1 MSLLRTLLFIVLIG
15 AMAASAQ
22 ERTGTIVGRVVD
34 ASHALLQGARIEVQP
49 QGESAVTDGQGRFTV
64 YGLAPGE
71 YTVKVSYIGFTPFS
85 KAVKIAGGQT
95 ANVEAMLQVAEA
107 SQQITVSAGR
117 EFGELEALNRERT
130 ADNIL
135 QVLPADVITSLPNTN
150 IADAVG
156 RLPSVS
162 LERDEGEGK
171 YVQIRGT
178 EPRLTNVTVDG
189 IHLASP
195 ENVRNVKLDVIPS
208 DLVESI
214 EVNKTL
220 SADQDADAIG
230 GSVNLVTKS
239 PADQPYLSILG
250 MGGYNPIVNGR
261 LNDQFA
267 STFGQRFGAKK
278 RFGLMFGGSYDYN
291 ARGIDD
297 VEPVPGVNA
306 LAGGGV
312 VLAPNT
318 ADIREY
324 QYDRTRYGFGGTID
338 YKLGD
343 MSSIYLRGLFAH
355 FNDFGQDWIYTPT
368 VGAFLT
374 PTTTDNTGNMGFT
387 NVYRRPEQQI
397 FSTQGGAR
405 HVFGKT
411 ILTYEAALSQAK
423 STGGYPRASF
433 NGPSGIAFGVN
444 TADPFT
450 PKFPVLN
457 GVNIYDPSTYA
468 LSGISLQHDSTFER
482 DVVGSADLTRDYST
496 GSHYGAFQVGM
507 KVWDGH
513 KSQIFDEQ
521 SFSPAGNV
529 LMSQFLTPF
538 SNSNYYFGNYTYGPV
553 TSFSKILNF
562 FNANPGAFT
571 GGFDPT
577 SNFPNDFTIGERI
590 YAGYAMNTIS
600 IGRLRLQTGV
610 RVESTH
616 DSLLGNVVAL
626 DSSGNYLSTSPLT
639 ANNTYTNVFPSLQA
653 QWRFNSDTVL
663 RAAYGMGI
671 ARPNFGDLAPFVVFD
686 PTSVPPVSA
695 GNPDLKPTHSQNF
708 DLVLERY
715 LQPVGLIQVGA
726 FYKYLTDP
734 IYTVQTTRTVAPYVG
749 AVQDAPINGPHA
761 HVGGIEMSWQQQLR
775 FLPGLLKGA
784 GVRANY
790 SYTTS
795 RASFPVGFGRTDHPS
810 LIRQAPNNWNLDLTY
825 DRKGI
830 SARMGLT
837 HNDAYIWSYNYQ
849 DGAAGGINGPNGDV
863 YLYPHTQ
870 LDAQVSYL
878 IPNGRGL
885 RLVASFL
892 NLNDEVF
899 GFYQGGERFPIQR
912 EYYSPTYSFG
922 LRWVSHTESK

>member
-1 MSLLRTLLFIVLIG
+1 MSLLRYLLILAITSG
-15 AMAASAQ
+15 AVSAQ
-22 ERTGTIVGRVVD
+22 VRPGTIAGRVMD
-34 ASHALLQGARIEVQP
+34 SSHALLQGARIEVQP
-49 QGESAVTDGQGRFTV
+49 TGETAVTDGQGRFTV
-64 YGLAPGE
+64 YGLVPGQ
-71 YTVKVSYIGFTPFS
+71 YAVGVSYLGFAPFS
-85 KAVKIAGGQT
+85 QTVTVAAGQM
-95 ANVEAMLQVAEA
+95 ANVDAVLQVAEA
-107 SQQITVSAGR
+107 TQQITVTADR

-135 QVLPADVITSLPNTN
+135 QVLPANVITSLPNTN

-156 RLPSVS
+156 RLPSIS

-189 IHLASP
+189 IHLPSP

-208 DLVESI
+208 DLVDSI
-214 EVNKTL
+214 EVSKTL

-239 PADQPYLSILG
+239 PGDEPYLSILG
-250 MGGYNPIVNGR
+250 MGGYTPIVNGR
-261 LNDQFA
+261 SSDQFA
-267 STFGQRFGAKK
+267 ATFGQRFGSKK
-278 RFGLMFGGSYDYN
+278 RFGLMFGGSYDWN

-297 VEPVPGVNA
+297 VEPVPAVNP
-306 LAGGGV
+306 LAGGGF

-324 QYDRTRYGFGGTID
+324 QYDRTRYGFGGALD

-343 MSSIYLRGLFAH
+343 MQSLYLRGLFAR

-368 VGAFLT
+368 VGTFLT
-374 PTTTDNTGNMGFT
+374 PTTTDNTGNMAFT
-387 NVYRRPEQQI
+387 NVYRRPVQQI

-411 ILTYEAALSQAK
+411 ILNYEVSLSQAK
-423 STGGYPRASF
+423 SNGGYPRASF
-433 NGPSGIAFGVN
+433 NGPSGIAFGVS
-444 TADPFT
+444 TTDPFT

-457 GVNIYDPSTYA
+457 GVNIYDPSTYV
-468 LSGISLQHDSTFER
+468 LSGLSLQHDDTFER

-496 GSHYGAFQVGM
+496 GSHFGAFQVGM
-507 KVWDGH
+507 KVWDAH
-513 KSQIFDEQ
+513 KNQLYDEQ
-521 SFSPAGNV
+521 SFSPTGNV
-529 LMSQFLTPF
+529 QMSQFVTPF
-538 SNSNYYFGNYTYGPV
+538 SNSNYYFGNYAYGPV
-553 TSFSKILNF
+553 TSFTKVLNF
-562 FNANPGAFT
+562 FNATPGVFT

-577 SNFPNDFTIGERI
+577 SNYPNDFNIGERI

-616 DSLLGNVVAL
+616 DSLLGNVVTL
-626 DSSGNYLSTSPLT
+626 DNSGSFESVAPLA
-639 ANNTYTNVFPSLQA
+639 ANNSYTNVFPSVQA

-663 RAAYGMGI
+663 RAGYGMGI
-671 ARPNFGDLAPFVVFD
+671 ARPNFGDLAPFVTFD
-686 PTSVPPVSA
+686 PTSVPRVSA
-695 GNPDLKPTHSQNF
+695 GNPDLKPTHAQNF
-708 DLVLERY
+708 DLVLEHY
-715 LQPVGLIQVGA
+715 LQPIGLIQVGA
-726 FYKYLTDP
+726 FFKDLMNP
-734 IYTVQTTRTVAPYVG
+734 IYTVQTTRSVAPYAGLVE
-749 AVQDAPINGPHA
+749 DAPINGPHA
-761 HVGGIEMSWQQQLR
+761 HVDGIEMSWQQQLR
-775 FLPGLLKGA
+775 FLPGALKGS

-878 IPNGRGL
+878 LPHGRGL
-885 RLVASFL
+885 RVVASFL
-892 NLNDEVF
+892 NLNNEVF

>member
-1 MSLLRTLLFIVLIG
+1 MLLLRNLMLVLAITAG
-15 AMAASAQ
+15 VANAQ
-22 ERTGTIVGRVVD
+22 VHSGTIAGRVLD

-49 QGESAVTDGQGRFTV
+49 TGETAVTDSHGRFTV
-64 YGLAPGE
+64 YGLAPGQ
-71 YTVKVSYIGFTPFS
+71 YTVKISYLGFAPFS
-85 KAVKIAGGQT
+85 QPVTVGAAEAPKI
-95 ANVEAMLQVAEA
+95 EAILQVEEA
-107 SQQITVSAGR
+107 TQQITVTADR

-130 ADNIL
+130 AENIL
-135 QVLPADVITSLPNTN
+135 QVLPANVITSLPNTN

-189 IHLASP
+189 IHMPSP

-208 DLVESI
+208 DLVDSI
-214 EVNKTL
+214 EVSKTL

-239 PADQPYLSILG
+239 PADEPYLSLLG
-250 MGGYNPIVNGR
+250 MGGYTPIVNGR
-261 LNDQFA
+261 LSDQFA
-267 STFGQRFGAKK
+267 ATFGQRFGTKK
-278 RFGLMFGGSYDYN
+278 RFGLMFGGSYDWN

-297 VEPVPGVNA
+297 LEPVPAVNP
-306 LAGGGV
+306 LAGGGF

-343 MSSIYLRGLFAH
+343 MSSVYLRGLFAH

-411 ILTYEAALSQAK
+411 ILNYEVALSQAK

-457 GVNIYDPSTYA
+457 GVNIYDPAAYT
-468 LSGISLQHDSTFER
+468 LSGVSLQHDDTFER

-496 GSHYGAFQVGM
+496 GSHFGAVQVGV
-507 KVWDGH
+507 KVWDAH
-513 KSQIFDEQ
+513 KDQIYDEQ
-521 SFSPAGNV
+521 SFSPTGNL

-538 SNSNYYFGNYTYGPV
+538 SNSHYYMGNYTYGPV
-553 TSFSKILNF
+553 TSFTKILNF
-562 FNANPGAFT
+562 LNANPGAFT

-577 SNFPNDFTIGERI
+577 SNYPNDFNVGERI

-610 RVESTH
+610 RVERTQ
-616 DSLLGNVVAL
+616 DSLLGNVVTL
-626 DSSGNYLSTSPLT
+626 DSSGNFQSVAPLT
-639 ANNTYTNVFPSLQA
+639 AGNSYTNVFPSVQA

-663 RAAYGMGI
+663 RAGYGMGI
-671 ARPNFGDLAPFVVFD
+671 ARPNFGDLAPFVTYD
-686 PTSVPPVSA
+686 PTSVPRVSA
-695 GNPDLKPTHSQNF
+695 GNPDLKPTHAQNF
-708 DLVLERY
+708 DLVLEHY
-715 LQPVGLIQVGA
+715 LQPIGLIQVGA
-726 FYKYLTDP
+726 FFKDLTNP
-734 IYTVQTTRTVAPYVG
+734 IYTVQTTRSVAPYAGLVE
-749 AVQDAPINGPHA
+749 DAPINGPHA
-761 HVGGIEMSWQQQLR
+761 HVDGIEMSWQQQLR
-775 FLPGLLKGA
+775 FLPGLLKGS

-810 LIRQAPNNWNLDLTY
+810 LIRQAPNNWNVDLTY

-849 DGAAGGINGPNGDV
+849 DGAAGGITGPNGDV

-878 IPNGRGL
+878 LPHGRGL
-885 RLVASFL
+885 RVVASFL
-892 NLNDEVF
+892 NLNNEVF